1 MPAYSLYLF
10 CFTNQG
16 QIGQNPLCPQHEEML
31 CFQLNPK
38 STMHTMVAQSHLATM
53 MTTQSLRITYAP
65 NAITHALLRHALSS
79 YATYKKPLIPTNA
92 YYVTHVVRC
101 LPSGNPRSSKAEYCL
116 STRAP
121 RPTSATLR
129 CSSN

>member
-1 MPAYSLYLF
+1 MPALFAIYSFVLLTKDKTDSIRSVPNTRR
-10 CFTNQG
+10 C
-16 QIGQNPLCPQHEEML
+16 L
-31 CFQLNPK
+31 CFQPNPK
-38 STMHTMVAQSHLATM
+38 STMRHTAVSHSATP
-53 MTTQSLRITYAP
+53 TATQSLRITYAP

-92 YYVTHVVRC
+92 YYVTHAVRC

-121 RPTSATLR
+121 RPISATLR

>member
-1 MPAYSLYLF
+1 MPAYLLYLF

-16 QIGQNPLCPQHEEML
+16 QIGLNPLCPQHEEML
-31 CFQLNPK
+31 CNAPTHQ
-38 STMHTMVAQSHLATM
+38 TMKPTSLPSATP
-53 MTTQSLRITYAP
+53 TATQSLRITYAL
-65 NAITHALLRHALSS
+65 NAIYPALLRHALSS

-92 YYVTHVVRC
+92 CYVTPAVRC
-101 LPSGNPRSSKAEYCL
+101 LPSTSPSVNKAEYCL

>member
-1 MPAYSLYLF
+1 MPALFAIYLF
-10 CFTNQG
+10 VLLTKDKTDSIRSVPNTRRC
-16 QIGQNPLCPQHEEML
+16 L
-31 CFQLNPK
+31 CFQPNPK
-38 STMHTMVAQSHLATM
+38 STMRHTAVSHSATP
-53 MTTQSLRITYAP
+53 TVTQYSRITYAL

-79 YATYKKPLIPTNA
+79 YATYKIPLIPTNGC
-92 YYVTHVVRC
+92 YVTPAVRC
-101 LPSGNPRSSKAEYCL
+101 LPNRSPSVSKAEYYL

>member
-1 MPAYSLYLF
+1 MPAYLLYLF
-10 CFTNQG
+10 VLLTKDRSDRIRFVPNTRRC
-16 QIGQNPLCPQHEEML
+16 L
-31 CFQLNPK
+31 CFQPNPK
-38 STMHTMVAQSHLATM
+38 STTHHTAVSHSATP
-53 MTTQSLRITYAP
+53 TATQSLRITYAL
-65 NAITHALLRHALSS
+65 NAIYPALLRHALSS

-92 YYVTHVVRC
+92 CYVTPAVRC
-101 LPSGNPRSSKAEYCL
+101 LPSTSPSVNKAEYCL